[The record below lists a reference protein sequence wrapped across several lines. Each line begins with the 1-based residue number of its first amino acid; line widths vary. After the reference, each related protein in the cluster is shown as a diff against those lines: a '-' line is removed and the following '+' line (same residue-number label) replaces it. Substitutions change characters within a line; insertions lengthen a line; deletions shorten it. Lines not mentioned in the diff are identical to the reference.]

1 MGDKMHER
9 LNKCPLCKSGHF
21 LNYST
26 IKDWAVSKEEFI
38 LCECQDCK
46 LIFTNPRPTEEK
58 IGSYYEFPEYYSH
71 QDESKGLI
79 QGIYNQIRK
88 INISKKYNLIS
99 SLGTDKSILDIG
111 CGTGELL
118 KHFQEKS
125 WNVTGVEPNKN
136 ARQLAK
142 KKLESKVYK
151 SLKKVAEDRSFD
163 IISLFHVLEHV
174 HDLRKSLKK
183 ILTILK
189 SDGYIILALP
199 NHQSKDAK
207 KYKNYWAGWDVPRH
221 LYHFDPESVKNL
233 AEKYNLEI
241 VAQKPMIF
249 DSYYASL
256 LSEKYQAPNSGNLTN
271 LMRSFF
277 EGMKSNKEAKKSGN
291 YSSILY
297 ILSKK

>member
-1 MGDKMHER
+1 MHER

-46 LIFTNPRPTEEK
+46 LIFTNPRPSEK
-58 IGSYYEFPEYYSH
+58 QIGTYYEFPEYYSH

-79 QGIYNQIRK
+79 QRIYNQIRR
-88 INISKKYNLIS
+88 INITKKYKLIS

-118 KHFQEKS
+118 RYFQEKN
-125 WNVTGVEPNKN
+125 WEVNGVEPNKK
-136 ARQLAK
+136 ARSLAK
-142 KKLESKVYK
+142 EKLGENVYK
-151 SLKKVAEDRSFD
+151 SLKKVPENHSFD

-183 ILTILK
+183 IIKLLK

-207 KYKNYWAGWDVPRH
+207 KYKNFWAGWDVPRH
-221 LYHFDPESVKNL
+221 LYHFDPESVRQL
-233 AEKYNLEI
+233 AKQFDLEI
-241 VAQKPMIF
+241 VNQKPMIF

-256 LSEKYQAPNSGNLTN
+256 LSEKYQDPNSGNLKN
-271 LMRSFF
+271 LMQSFF
-277 EGMKSNKEAKKSGN
+277 EGMQSNQEAKKSGN